1 MQLSLTND
9 RREFAGLD
17 QWEANTG
24 WWVTLTVTLKT
35 LIITVHITFVMP
47 HSSSHRLVHHSPDIA
62 LSISYKYRIVHSY
75 YNPSDWNPTSEVVGF
90 YKEITKTDIL
100 ILRHRYNGLSCSFST
115 SIRINISFL
124 TDYFMQEFQR
134 SKVLTCFKC
143 IKVYNHR
150 PKLSLANAMIK

>member
-1 MQLSLTND
+1 MLLIYFISLLWTQTLNSFWTVPTVTNTWLRSHQLIRVVFLKIMQLSLTND

-17 QWEANTG
+17 QWEAITG

-90 YKEITKTDIL
+90 YKEIHQDWYFDT
-100 ILRHRYNGLSCSFST
+100 ST
-115 SIRINISFL
+115 SLQWTIMFIFHFN
-124 TDYFMQEFQR
+124 
-134 SKVLTCFKC
+134 
-143 IKVYNHR
+143 
-150 PKLSLANAMIK
+150 